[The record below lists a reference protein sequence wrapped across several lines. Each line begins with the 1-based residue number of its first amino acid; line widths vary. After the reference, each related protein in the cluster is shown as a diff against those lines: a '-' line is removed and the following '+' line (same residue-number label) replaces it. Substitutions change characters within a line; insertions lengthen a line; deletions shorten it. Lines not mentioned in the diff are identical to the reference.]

1 MEVKGTFGLQ
11 YAYYKVASMMRSLC
25 GSSLSVLYVMIFGR
39 RFAMLVGVSL
49 LTKEFANNGNWI

>member
-39 RFAMLVGVSL
+39 RYAHMRICKQWKLDL
-49 LTKEFANNGNWI
+49 EWIR